1 MERSFWKFWTLDDN
15 EVKLKQT
22 YQFRSHYSNVV
33 RSDDRF
39 TVEMKEQISNIL
51 M

>member
-22 YQFRSHYSNVV
+22 YRFRSHYSNVV